1 MTNHKSLILDNRRNI
16 KIKSDLDL
24 AKKVFEYSDS
34 IFYIEPP
41 KYFPASDYIFNLF
54 KKYKDK
60 IYDEDRLVYE
70 TLVEFGNKYK
80 LDFIKKT
87 ITTFFKNDL
96 ANALDKGNTIT
107 LSDKITVNV
116 TGENFAYSGFPS
128 EYQQVVLNL
137 INNAKDALIE
147 NKIESP
153 KIEIEIYNSK
163 VTFQDNAGGIPED
176 ILARVFEPYFTTKEQ
191 GKGTGM
197 GLYMSKMI
205 IEENMG

>member
-116 TGENFAYSGFPS
+116 
-128 EYQQVVLNL
+128 
-137 INNAKDALIE
+137 
-147 NKIESP
+147 
-153 KIEIEIYNSK
+153 
-163 VTFQDNAGGIPED
+163 
-176 ILARVFEPYFTTKEQ
+176 
-191 GKGTGM
+191 
-197 GLYMSKMI
+197 
-205 IEENMG
+205 